1 LSGRE
6 NPEDRVDEPVENL
19 HSEAE
24 SFNEVSIMKSFIA
37 AFVLISAA
45 AVFGEAPSGGG
56 IAEIDVNNRQVK
68 KAAQVATVTITQWK
82 NSPNHQN
89 LVEIKSAHVQVVSGL
104 LYHLEIEIQDSGC
117 PKTEALEGC
126 QAEPLDQFEVCKIKV
141 LKQPWLGFYQ
151 VFGDIK
157 CQPLYHF

>member
-1 LSGRE
+1 
-6 NPEDRVDEPVENL
+6 
-19 HSEAE
+19 
-24 SFNEVSIMKSFIA
+24 MKSFVA

-45 AVFGEAPSGGG
+45 AVFGEAPRGGG

-68 KAAQVATVTITQWK
+68 EAAQVATVTITQWK

-89 LVEIKSAHVQVVSGL
+89 LVQIKSAHVQVVSGL

-126 QAEPLDQFEVCKIKV
+126 EAEPLDQFEVCKIQV
-141 LKQPWLGFYQ
+141 IDQPWLE
-151 VFGDIK
+151 VLKVVGDIK
-157 CQPLYHF
+157 CHPVYHF